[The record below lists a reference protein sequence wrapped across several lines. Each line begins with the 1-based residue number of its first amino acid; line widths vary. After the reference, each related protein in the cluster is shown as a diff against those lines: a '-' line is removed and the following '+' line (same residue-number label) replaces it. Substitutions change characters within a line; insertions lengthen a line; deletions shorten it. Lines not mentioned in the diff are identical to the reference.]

1 MLNSVLSPGQIAQL
15 TAFSFMLSTGQMLFK
30 KAAQLPAPLA
40 SVPGLTALLT
50 NIWFWLALALYGIAT
65 LLWIMI
71 LQKAP
76 LSQAYPFAA
85 LGFVIIPLAS
95 WLLFGETLSLQYAFG
110 IVLIIAGIL
119 VISCAGAPSH
129 G

>member
-1 MLNSVLSPGQIAQL
+1 MLTASQIVQL
-15 TAFSFMLSTGQMLFK
+15 TGFSLLLSAGQMLFK

-40 SVPGLTALLT
+40 SIPGMTALLA
-50 NIWFWLALALYGIAT
+50 NLWFWLALTLYGVAT

-71 LQKAP
+71 LQKVP

-95 WLLFGETLSLQYAFG
+95 WLLFAERLSAQYCIG
-110 IVLIIAGIL
+110 IALIIAGIL
-119 VISCAGAPSH
+119 VVASAGVPSH

>member
-1 MLNSVLSPGQIAQL
+1 MLSAGHIAQL
-15 TAFSFMLSTGQMLFK
+15 TAFSLLLSIGQMLFK

-40 SVPGLTALLT
+40 SVPGMTALLL
-50 NIWFWLALALYGIAT
+50 NAWFWLALTLYGVAT

-71 LQKAP
+71 LQKMP

-85 LGFVIIPLAS
+85 LGFVIVPLAS
-95 WLLFGETLSLQYAFG
+95 WLLMGETLSLLYCLGMAL
-110 IVLIIAGIL
+110 IVAGIL
-119 VISCAGAPSH
+119 VIACAGHMAP